1 MKAGKFRAKTMTSK
15 TGSIIMK
22 VHPNE
27 LEGDINDMHQLHE
40 LKSKSHSCSSSI

>member
-1 MKAGKFRAKTMTSK
+1 MKAGKFRAK